1 MFASTLI
8 SFALLGLGLSAPLP
22 NNCATNVE
30 INGPNVI
37 HTGCSMKLQFHIPS
51 QGVSTSTGVKVEL
64 YPAGSRR
71 GTVVYQVDSVDIQS
85 HNGPIELLF
94 PITSRFIGNNT
105 LILTENPS
113 KNDRVRSARKCPSV
127 YGAHKLQVLPSSSN
141 VMCMF

>member
-37 HTGCSMKLQFHIPS
+37 HARCSMKLQFRIPT
-51 QGVSTSTGVKVEL
+51 QAVSTSTGVKVEL

-71 GTVVYQVDSVDIQS
+71 GIVVYQVNSVDIQS
-85 HNGPIELLF
+85 QKGAVELLI
-94 PITSRFIGNNT
+94 PITSRFIGNDT
-105 LILTENPS
+105 LILTENS
-113 KNDRVRSARKCPSV
+113 SNNDQVRSPRKCPSV
-127 YGAHKLQVLPSSSN
+127 HGVHKLLVLPSSPN
-141 VMCMF
+141 IMCIF